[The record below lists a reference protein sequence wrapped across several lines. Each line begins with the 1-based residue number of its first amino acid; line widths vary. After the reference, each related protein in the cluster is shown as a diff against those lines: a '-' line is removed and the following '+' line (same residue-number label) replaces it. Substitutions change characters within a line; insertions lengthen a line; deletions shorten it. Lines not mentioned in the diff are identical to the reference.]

1 MNDRDHPSPGPRSSA
16 ESPRGGSK
24 PKLPPVPKL
33 DPAQIKHLKSW
44 ADKHLKHSKLR

>member
-1 MNDRDHPSPGPRSSA
+1 MNDRDPLSPAPRSAA

-33 DPAQIKHLKSW
+33 EPAQIQHLKNW
-44 ADKHLKHSKLR
+44 ADKHLQHSKLR

>member
-1 MNDRDHPSPGPRSSA
+1 MTDRDHSSSASRLPA

-33 DPAQIKHLKSW
+33 DAAQIQRLKSW
-44 ADKHLKHSKLR
+44 ADKHLQHPKLK